1 MWCHAFAVWNMSS
14 CAPSG
19 YSNLQSFVHCVHP
32 RSYKSLS
39 LDPAC
44 TACCPPQELIRQW
57 NCAQDLSKSPVEPES
72 DFLLIQALELKQH
85 GQSKLGKSAFYP
97 SEQYLNFPMLPLLFS
112 LVFFF
117 LESEL
122 FVQTDFPSVYLLVF
136 LITVIWGG
144 GRWARGRNQGK
155 TMVNWALFNT
165 PTEKKEWTSNYCKNY
180 YSIKTV
186 TRRNRNIS
194 WLCH

>member
-57 NCAQDLSKSPVEPES
+57 NCAQDLSKSPVEPVIFYWS
-72 DFLLIQALELKQH
+72 KPLNWSSTGKANWANLLSTHQNNIWISLCCLFYFLW
-85 GQSKLGKSAFYP
+85 S
-97 SEQYLNFPMLPLLFS
+97 
-112 LVFFF
+112 FF

-144 GRWARGRNQGK
+144 GGGWGDEQEA
-155 TMVNWALFNT
+155 
-165 PTEKKEWTSNYCKNY
+165 E
-180 YSIKTV
+180 IKAKL
-186 TRRNRNIS
+186 
-194 WLCH
+194 W